1 MPAKSE
7 NQQQL
12 MAMALRYKRGEMKSA
27 SPAVKSVAKNMS
39 EKELEKYA
47 STSTKGLPKR
57 IKKEEVV
64 KVFEKFIIK
73 VGDSYRIRS
82 AKTDKLWPQKYD
94 SYKNALDALKA
105 YQVHKN
111 EVLEDVDIQKIK
123 QIESI
128 IKTSSSGRVGEETI
142 NVPAATAIMSVYEC
156 LNTMEAKSKF
166 LKLPVNKMVE
176 VAYKLI
182 K

>member
-12 MAMALRYKRGEMKSA
+12 MAMALMYKRGKMKNA
-27 SPAVKSVAKNMS
+27 SPAVKAVAKNMS
-39 EKELEKYA
+39 NKELEKYA
-47 STSTKGLPKR
+47 TTSTKGLPKR
-57 IKKEEVV
+57 LKKEDVI
-64 KVFEKFIIK
+64 KIFEKFIIK
-73 VGDSYRIRS
+73 VGDNFRIRS
-82 AKTDKLWPQKYD
+82 AKSGKLWPQKYD

-111 EVLEDVDIQKIK
+111 ETIEDTEKQKFE
-123 QIESI
+123 QINTI
-128 IKTSSSGRVGEETI
+128 VKTSSSGRVNDEAVD
-142 NVPAATAIMSVYEC
+142 VPAANAIMSVYES
-156 LNTMEAKSKF
+156 LKTLEAKSKF
-166 LKLPVNKMVE
+166 LSLPVKHMIE

>member
-12 MAMALRYKRGEMKSA
+12 MAMALRYKKGQMKSA
-27 SPAVKSVAKNMS
+27 SPTVKSVAKSMS

-47 STSTKGLPKR
+47 STSTKGLPKKV
-57 IKKEEVV
+57 KKEDVMRI
-64 KVFEKFIIK
+64 FEKFIIK

-94 SYKNALDALKA
+94 SYKNALSALKA
-105 YQVHKN
+105 FQVHKN
-111 EVLEDVDIQKIK
+111 EILEDSDLQKIK
-123 QIESI
+123 QVESI

-142 NVPAATAIMSVYEC
+142 NVPAANAIMSVYEC
-156 LNTMEAKSKF
+156 LTSMEAKSKF

>member
-12 MAMALRYKRGEMKSA
+12 MAMALRYKRGEMKTA
-27 SPAVKSVAKNMS
+27 SPAVKSVAKSMS

-57 IKKEEVV
+57 LKKEDVI

-73 VGDSYRIRS
+73 VGDDYRIRS
-82 AKTDKLWPQKYD
+82 AKTKKLWPQKFD

-105 YQVHKN
+105 FQVHKN
-111 EVLEDVDIQKIK
+111 EVMENGEKQKIQ
-123 QIESI
+123 QIETI
-128 IKTSSSGRVGEETI
+128 VKTSSAGKVDNDVI
-142 NVPAATAIMSVYEC
+142 DVPAATAMKSVYES
-156 LNTMEAKSKF
+156 LKTIEAKSKC
-166 LKLPVNKMVE
+166 LKLPVKKMVE

>member
-12 MAMALRYKRGEMKSA
+12 MAMALRYKRGQMKNA
-27 SPAVKSVAKNMS
+27 SPAVKAVAKNMS
-39 EKELEKYA
+39 DKELEKYA
-47 STSTKGLPKR
+47 STSTKGLPKK
-57 IKKEEVV
+57 IKKEDVI
-64 KVFEKFIIK
+64 KIFEKFIIK

-111 EVLEDVDIQKIK
+111 EVLEDVQKQK
-123 QIESI
+123 FEQLNTI
-128 IKTSSSGRVGEETI
+128 IKTSSSGKVGDDTI
-142 NVPAATAIMSVYEC
+142 DVPAANAAMSVYEA
-156 LNTMEAKSKF
+156 LKTMEARNKF
-166 LKLPVNKMVE
+166 LSLPTKKMVE